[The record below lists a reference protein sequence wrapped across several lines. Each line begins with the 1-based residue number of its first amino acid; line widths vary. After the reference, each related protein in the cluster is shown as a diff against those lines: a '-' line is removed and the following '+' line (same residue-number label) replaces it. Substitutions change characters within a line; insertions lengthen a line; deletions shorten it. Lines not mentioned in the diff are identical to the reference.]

1 MCCSAKSD
9 RNTTREFR
17 SCLVVDKR
25 PAGMSIC
32 QKHLR
37 HLRCSRGNLALN
49 DRGFSLQ
56 CTERWVRH
64 APVAGPGRG
73 SGDLGLDRRQHCLQM
88 IDQLLQHL
96 SCGQC

>member
-37 HLRCSRGNLALN
+37 HLRCSRGNLPLN
-49 DRGFSLQ
+49 DRGLGLQ
-56 CTERWVRH
+56 WAYRRIRH
-64 APVAGPGRG
+64 APVAGP
-73 SGDLGLDRRQHCLQM
+73 RR
-88 IDQLLQHL
+88 
-96 SCGQC
+96 SS